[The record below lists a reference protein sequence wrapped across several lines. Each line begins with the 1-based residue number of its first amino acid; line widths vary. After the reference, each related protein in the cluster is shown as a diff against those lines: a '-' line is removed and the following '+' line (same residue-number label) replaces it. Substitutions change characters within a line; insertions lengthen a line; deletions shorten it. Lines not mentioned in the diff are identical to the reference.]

1 MPVFAAMIVTVVIV
15 LIMYGGMGTM
25 IGYLTPLTRWERMVY
40 AGMLFLGVL
49 ACIGCIG
56 LVNNEVVIHVDV
68 VSVKDEANP
77 AMFIVSTK
85 HRTFVILKEDVD
97 ADQKGSFSPKAG
109 EILVIKVNG
118 FTGSRKYSVVKGKTK

>member
-1 MPVFAAMIVTVVIV
+1 MSIFAAMIVAAVIV
-15 LIMYGGMGTM
+15 LIVYGGIGTM
-25 IGYLTPLTRWERMVY
+25 LSYLTPLTRGEQMLFAV
-40 AGMLFLGVL
+40 MLFLGVL
-49 ACIGCIG
+49 ACIGCVG
-56 LVNNEVVIHVDV
+56 LANNEVVIQVDV
-68 VSVKDEANP
+68 VSVKNEANP